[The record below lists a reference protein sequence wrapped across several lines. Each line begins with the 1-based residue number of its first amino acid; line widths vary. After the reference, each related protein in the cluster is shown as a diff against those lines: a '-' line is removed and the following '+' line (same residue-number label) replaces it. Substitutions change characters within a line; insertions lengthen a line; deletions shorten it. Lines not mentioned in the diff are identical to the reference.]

1 MSPGLHSKPA
11 NQKPGLWG
19 SPPPGKAG
27 PPESTAGDG
36 GGEREPDFHFQ
47 GKRCTP
53 HVHVQPEASIPDP
66 RHPCVSRVAA
76 PGSGGWALG
85 LRHYPPAVRPGP
97 SPPPRASVSPSS
109 DRGAPPCM
117 AFPALRSC
125 TLWFLGSYA
134 VPEATRR
141 LSGRVP
147 LQAAPTAPA
156 RWEAGHPA
164 AGPGRGGAGG
174 GGAALGAWA
183 GGSREPGSDTTTQMA
198 TTWPSKQVLDAR
210 THSCLERGLHHL
222 QFKRRR
228 GSGRRG
234 GRVQR
239 AWGGVRPGAQAF
251 WTP

>member
-1 MSPGLHSKPA
+1 MRALDSRSPPLQNAGSCSGCPASPRGLLSHRGDELMSPGLHSKPA

-97 SPPPRASVSPSS
+97 SPPAPGLGFSIFRSRSTPLHGLPSP
-109 DRGAPPCM
+109 PV
-117 AFPALRSC
+117 LH
-125 TLWFLGSYA
+125 TL
-134 VPEATRR
+134 VP
-141 LSGRVP
+141 
-147 LQAAPTAPA
+147 
-156 RWEAGHPA
+156 
-164 AGPGRGGAGG
+164 
-174 GGAALGAWA
+174 
-183 GGSREPGSDTTTQMA
+183 
-198 TTWPSKQVLDAR
+198 
-210 THSCLERGLHHL
+210 GLL
-222 QFKRRR
+222 R
-228 GSGRRG
+228 GS
-234 GRVQR
+234 
-239 AWGGVRPGAQAF
+239 
-251 WTP
+251 

>member
-1 MSPGLHSKPA
+1 MRALDSRGPPLQNAGSCSGCPASPRGLLSHRGDELMSPGLHSKPA

-97 SPPPRASVSPSS
+97 SPPPGPRFLHLQIEEHPPAWPSQPSGPAHS
-109 DRGAPPCM
+109 D
-117 AFPALRSC
+117 S
-125 TLWFLGSYA
+125 W
-134 VPEATRR
+134 
-141 LSGRVP
+141 
-147 LQAAPTAPA
+147 APT
-156 RWEAGHPA
+156 RFLKLQ
-164 AGPGRGGAGG
+164 GG
-174 GGAALGAWA
+174 
-183 GGSREPGSDTTTQMA
+183 
-198 TTWPSKQVLDAR
+198 
-210 THSCLERGLHHL
+210 
-222 QFKRRR
+222 
-228 GSGRRG
+228 
-234 GRVQR
+234 
-239 AWGGVRPGAQAF
+239 
-251 WTP
+251 

>member
-53 HVHVQPEASIPDP
+53 HVHVQPEAPV
-66 RHPCVSRVAA
+66 REQSRSAGERGLGPGAPALPSCCAA
-76 PGSGGWALG
+76 
-85 LRHYPPAVRPGP
+85 RAV
-97 SPPPRASVSPSS
+97 PPPRASVSPSS